1 MNGVINGVY
10 YCNNERVDELNERIA
25 SRNIPSQKLQT
36 QFDVRPV
43 STKYAMMPILDRR
56 AVPTVHIEKMPN
68 YNLETT
74 FNPGTAQ
81 SPWSGFASNVNKE
94 SQLRNQFFALQKA
107 DQAAYIPPTTSDMYK
122 VEVTG
127 RPVNQPFPDL
137 FTTQTFSPFNPN
149 TCNLGGNLFNNC
161 IRQQIKNIK

>member
-25 SRNIPSQKLQT
+25 SRNIPSQKLQA

-68 YNLETT
+68 YSCSKYIIYWRVRVDVIS
-74 FNPGTAQ
+74 AIQ
-81 SPWSGFASNVNKE
+81 SPMF
-94 SQLRNQFFALQKA
+94 
-107 DQAAYIPPTTSDMYK
+107 
-122 VEVTG
+122 
-127 RPVNQPFPDL
+127 
-137 FTTQTFSPFNPN
+137 
-149 TCNLGGNLFNNC
+149 
-161 IRQQIKNIK
+161 